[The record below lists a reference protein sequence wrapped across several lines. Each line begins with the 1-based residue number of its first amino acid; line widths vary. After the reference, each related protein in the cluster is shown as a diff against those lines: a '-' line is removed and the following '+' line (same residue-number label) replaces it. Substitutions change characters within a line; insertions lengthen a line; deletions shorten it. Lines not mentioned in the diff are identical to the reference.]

1 MTIHEA
7 IRKRREALGW
17 SHQRLADEI
26 SRLEGLQKPLAWQ
39 TVQQWEKSTAPKRTR
54 LPIVAQALRTTVAQL
69 MNLHPGEPVR
79 SGHVDLDQA
88 GLADRLRAVR
98 VAKKFEVEEV
108 ASACGITTDQL
119 RAIEAGEQEPSIWV
133 LRPMALKYGYSVDA
147 LVWQDAVS
155 PEAMRYAAA
164 FDHLDD
170 AKKRALETFWLT
182 FIEPALS
189 DDDVER
195 EIPITA
201 QRPNSRRIEEGAATE
216 PPKPARTA

>member
-7 IRKRREALGW
+7 IKRRREALGW
-17 SHQRLADEI
+17 SHQRLASEI
-26 SRLEGLQKPLAWQ
+26 SKLEGLQKPLAWQ

-54 LPIVAQALRTTVAQL
+54 LPIVAEALQTTVADL
-69 MNLHPGEPVR
+69 MNLAHAVPVR
-79 SGHVDLDQA
+79 GQVELDQP
-88 GLADRLRAVR
+88 GLAQRLRAVR
-98 VAKKFEVEEV
+98 EAKRLPLEAVAKE
-108 ASACGITTDQL
+108 CGLTLEQL
-119 RAIEAGEQEPSIWV
+119 QAIEAGQLEPSIWV
-133 LRPMALKYGYSVDA
+133 LRPMALMYGYSVDA

-182 FIEPALS
+182 FIEPGLS
-189 DDDVER
+189 DADVEK

-201 QRPNSRRIEEGAATE
+201 QRPNSRLIEEGPA
-216 PPKPARTA
+216 PSVKKPARSA